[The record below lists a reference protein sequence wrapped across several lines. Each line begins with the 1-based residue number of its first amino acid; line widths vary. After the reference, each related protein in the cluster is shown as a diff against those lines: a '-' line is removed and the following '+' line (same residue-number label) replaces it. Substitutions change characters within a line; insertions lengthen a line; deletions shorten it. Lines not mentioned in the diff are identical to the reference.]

1 MTPDPTALRPYRFT
15 DRVAIVTGAARG
27 MGFGT
32 AAAFAREGA
41 RVVVNDLSP
50 EAAESAAVR
59 IRELHGRSAA
69 DVIAIHADVS
79 RKADAQRLAA
89 ETVQRFGAIHALVN
103 NAGILSRTP
112 IEDLSEEEWDRVMAV
127 NVRGIFLCAQ
137 AVFPHMKAQRY
148 GRIVNVASSAGRSV
162 STFGGAAY
170 TTSKAAVLGLTRHIA
185 REGAPFGITC
195 NSTSPGSMDT
205 EMVRENATP
214 EKIQSEIDK
223 IPLRRLGTAEDEAN
237 LVLFLASDEASY
249 ITGATVDINGGDL
262 MI

>member
-1 MTPDPTALRPYRFT
+1 VAERFT
-15 DRVAIVTGAARG
+15 GKVVIVTGAARG
-27 MGFGT
+27 MGKAT

-41 RVVVNDLSP
+41 RVAVNDLVAD
-50 EAAESAAVR
+50 AAERAAAE
-59 IRELHGRSAA
+59 IRASGGEATAIAA
-69 DVIAIHADVS
+69 DVS
-79 RKADAQRLAA
+79 QRADAQRLAA
-89 ETVQRFGAIHALVN
+89 ETVQRYGTVDVLVN
-103 NAGILSRTP
+103 NAGILSRTA
-112 IEDLSEEEWDRVMAV
+112 IESISEEEWDRVMAV
-127 NVRGIFLCAQ
+127 NVRGVFLCAQ
-137 AVFPHMKAQRY
+137 AVLPIMKARRY

-214 EKIQSEIDK
+214 ERIAAEIDK
-223 IPLRRLGTAEDEAN
+223 IPLGRLGTGDDEAR
-237 LVLFLASDEASY
+237 LVLFLASDDASY

>member
-1 MTPDPTALRPYRFT
+1 MTPSAAPRSDRFT
-15 DRVAIVTGAARG
+15 NKVAIVTGAARG

-50 EAAESAAVR
+50 EAAESAAAR
-59 IRELHGRSAA
+59 IRDVHNRSAA

-79 RKADAQRLAA
+79 RRADAQRLAA

-112 IEDLSEEEWDRVMAV
+112 IDELSEEEWDRVMAV

-214 EKIQSEIDK
+214 DKIQSEINK
-223 IPLRRLGTAEDEAN
+223 IPLRRLGTADDEAN

-249 ITGATVDINGGDL
+249 ITGATVDINGGGL

>member
-1 MTPDPTALRPYRFT
+1 VAERFPAK
-15 DRVAIVTGAARG
+15 VVIVTGAARG
-27 MGFGT
+27 MGKAT

-41 RVVVNDLSP
+41 RVVVNDLVAD
-50 EAAESAAVR
+50 AAERAAAE
-59 IRELHGRSAA
+59 IRASGGEATA
-69 DVIAIHADVS
+69 VVADVS
-79 RKADAQRLAA
+79 RRADAQRLAA
-89 ETVQRFGAIHALVN
+89 ETVQRYGTVDVLVN
-103 NAGILSRTP
+103 NAGILSRTA
-112 IEDLSEEEWDRVMAV
+112 IESISEEEWDRVMAV
-127 NVRGIFLCAQ
+127 NVRGVFLCAQ
-137 AVFPHMKAQRY
+137 AVLPIMKAKRC

-214 EKIQSEIDK
+214 ERIGAEIAK
-223 IPLRRLGTAEDEAN
+223 IPLGRLGTGDDEAR
-237 LVLFLASDEASY
+237 LVLFLASDDASY